1 MIAILRTL
9 HAEYLWPTLLVV
21 AALYAVALI
30 RGLVQQ
36 GEYGTL
42 PKLGGLALLIL
53 MDLQLLVGLVLYGVQ
68 QRWSGADVLRSYE
81 HPFQMIVAVVVFHVG
96 YRQVQNAPGHRK
108 KLRNAL
114 SWMVA
119 ALLILGLGLVRIK
132 GWMGT

>member
-1 MIAILRTL
+1 MTTILRTL

-30 RGLVQQ
+30 RGLVQHS
-36 GEYGTL
+36 EYGTL
-42 PKLGGLALLIL
+42 PKLGGLVLLIL
-53 MDLQLLVGLVLYGVQ
+53 MDLQLLAGLALYGVQ

-96 YRQVQNAPGHRK
+96 YRQVKNTRDHRK

-114 SWMVA
+114 IWMVT
-119 ALLILGLGLVRIK
+119 ALLILGLGLIRIK